1 MASVRHLVVV
11 AGDDHAAVDAL
22 AGTLRD
28 DGTVRTAYSVDA
40 LTESL
45 DAAVDVVLVDGA
57 LSDRPVSAVLDDL
70 DSRDIGCQVAVLDTD
85 PDATRDA
92 LAGAADAVLPWD
104 EAAVRGTVRR
114 LAARARYR
122 TRLDECYALA
132 EERAKLDDT
141 ADGTDVER
149 LDRRLD
155 RLRHDLS
162 AEFERIDDTSAFDA
176 ALGPDERRLAT
187 DDASSTRDDP
197 TDGETGDEAADRS
210 PTESDSNHEDE

>member
-22 AGTLRD
+22 AESLRD

-40 LTESL
+40 LAESL
-45 DAAVDVVLVDGA
+45 NAAVDVVLVDRA
-57 LSDRPVSAVLDDL
+57 LPDRPVSAVLDELGARDTGCQLAVLASDADVTRDDL
-70 DSRDIGCQVAVLDTD
+70 DGTV
-85 PDATRDA
+85 
-92 LAGAADAVLPWD
+92 DAVLPWN
-104 EAAVRGTVRR
+104 EAAVRETVRR

-122 TRLDECYALA
+122 TRLDEYYALA
-132 EERAKLDDT
+132 EERASRDGDADD
-141 ADGTDVER
+141 ADIER

-155 RLRHDLS
+155 RLRQTLS

-187 DDASSTRDDP
+187 DDLSSARENP
-197 TDGETGDEAADRS
+197 TDGEAGDEADNR
-210 PTESDSNHEDE
+210 